1 MHFVKKYSMWKLSN
15 AFYNVINGENFYHV
29 TVHDAGKFPGG
40 GGTGLVGLG
49 S

>member
-1 MHFVKKYSMWKLSN
+1 MHFVKRYSMWKLSN
-15 AFYNVINGENFYHV
+15 EFYNVINGENFYYV

-40 GGTGLVGLG
+40 GGTGLAGLG